1 MKLGKQTFAGY
12 IACRI
17 SDIGNSGFRPQN
29 DIRVCLKIGYIP
41 KMFIFSENDNY
52 LVGALEHGFYILGNS
67 SSQLTNSM
75 IFQRVG
81 RKTTK
86 QLSIGPLGMPGNAPV
101 PDKAEADQRRGGD
114 VFIYLH
120 I

>member
-75 IFQRVG
+75 IFQRG
-81 RKTTK
+81 RAKNHQTVVHW
-86 QLSIGPLGMPGNAPV
+86 SIGDARECPSSR
-101 PDKAEADQRRGGD
+101 QSRG
-114 VFIYLH
+114 
-120 I
+120 